1 MIDVL
6 VISVLNRTIASGTP
20 LLLGTL
26 GEVVAERS
34 GILNLGVEGMMSVG
48 AVSAFMVAMN
58 TGSPWAGLLAA
69 VAAGAL
75 LSLLHGFTSVT
86 LKVNQVVSGLA
97 LAMLGVGM
105 SGLLGK
111 PYMGRPL
118 AAQLPAVNIPLLS
131 DIPFVG
137 TVLFDKDP
145 LFYSSLVLGVLLWF
159 LLSKTRWGIRVRSV
173 GENPAAAEVQGVSVA
188 RVRYLCTAI
197 GGALAGMG
205 GAHLSLVYSR
215 SWTEGMTGGRGWIVI
230 ALTIFALWNPLR
242 AFIGAFL
249 FGGIFVLQY
258 LLQPLGIPPNLLAL
272 MPYLATLLV
281 LVAGGLNRN
290 TRHREAPAALG
301 EPHSRGEG

>member
-1 MIDVL
+1 MNPMV
-6 VISVLNRTIASGTP
+6 VSVLDRTIAAGTP

-48 AVSAFMVAMN
+48 TVSAFIVAMN

-75 LSLLHGFTSVT
+75 LSLLHAFTSVT

-97 LAMLGVGM
+97 LAMLGVGV

-118 AAQLPAVNIPLLS
+118 AAQLSAVDIPLLS
-131 DIPFVG
+131 DIPFIG
-137 TVLFDKDP
+137 TILFDKDP
-145 LFYSSLVLGVLLWF
+145 LFYCSLVLGVVLWF

-173 GENPAAAEVQGVSVA
+173 GENPAAAEVQGVNVA
-188 RVRYLCTAI
+188 AVRYLCTII

-281 LVAGGLNRN
+281 LVFGGLNRN
-290 TRHREAPAALG
+290 RRHMDSPAALG
-301 EPHSRGEG
+301 EPHSRGER